1 MGYQVENYSVSELHR
16 ISVPSTVAPCLFWV
30 LPVGNWRAGELHRVW
45 QWFTEQHSI
54 CNGYG
59 LLLVKEGRRR
69 EDTGTDVSLASV
81 GADLSDLMPLGAK
94 RFVSPSALDP
104 VCQRVLVLSGGY
116 PQPGWGLL
124 IDWSHDVRAFDAL
137 IDRILTLISSRKQ
150 DIRVFAQAADSF
162 HRWEV
167 SRRMPEGPDLGTLER
182 EIENSERDLATVRD
196 VKVALDS
203 GDYLTA
209 KKRLFG
215 LLFRPPEVPK
225 LEIAELLFR
234 SLKDAQQRLHVAAEI
249 TSVSAVTIASEIEPQ
264 LARLIEAP
272 SMKEE
277 IFKQLPN
284 EDAKRALRACRLA
297 HEKLSEVPS
306 QGFHSW
312 AQQELEELRPQLTL
326 DLEAVNHEMREKQI
340 ARRGELSQ
348 IMQDY
353 DRRLEQQRQRA
364 KQAREEFHRLA
375 NRAAELQWELG
386 PSFLVM
392 LEDIC
397 REETIWAR
405 SIPWDPARMVGWK
418 IIARDVSVGS
428 LDLQT
433 AAREL
438 SNAEADEIPGIGQAS
453 GRADGSYFTDY
464 VHYIAM
470 TKPGTSPR
478 AVTCDLVARLLRPTE
493 MTRLIQSYGAEAP
506 PVGDAKALAES
517 LLDSCGWL
525 ATNEVREKP
534 LARFLTTS
542 ADGAVTLADGTSG
555 NDLRIALESFC
566 KDLVDVVVTQLGYS
580 HDEIWRAID
589 EQLPGYRPSSRRR
602 DWDEEVRQ
610 LTTGPA
616 GMLLSVLG
624 TLAFPSRQTAIN
636 EFVRGLNELGTA
648 LNKCSHHRHESLS
661 AVERDDLPRL
671 LRHLLDKAQE
681 VLGDL
686 PWHLHTTFSYG
697 EQPKVVSGEA
707 WSHGSSA
714 PRLLRVI
721 MWSDVEVGTH
731 ILLWNRKRQNPIVTD
746 PVLVR
751 RPLRN

>member
-1 MGYQVENYSVSELHR
+1 
-16 ISVPSTVAPCLFWV
+16 
-30 LPVGNWRAGELHRVW
+30 
-45 QWFTEQHSI
+45 
-54 CNGYG
+54 
-59 LLLVKEGRRR
+59 
-69 EDTGTDVSLASV
+69 
-81 GADLSDLMPLGAK
+81 
-94 RFVSPSALDP
+94 
-104 VCQRVLVLSGGY
+104 
-116 PQPGWGLL
+116 
-124 IDWSHDVRAFDAL
+124 
-137 IDRILTLISSRKQ
+137 
-150 DIRVFAQAADSF
+150 
-162 HRWEV
+162 
-167 SRRMPEGPDLGTLER
+167 
-182 EIENSERDLATVRD
+182 
-196 VKVALDS
+196 
-203 GDYLTA
+203 
-209 KKRLFG
+209 
-215 LLFRPPEVPK
+215 
-225 LEIAELLFR
+225 
-234 SLKDAQQRLHVAAEI
+234 
-249 TSVSAVTIASEIEPQ
+249 
-264 LARLIEAP
+264 
-272 SMKEE
+272 
-277 IFKQLPN
+277 
-284 EDAKRALRACRLA
+284 
-297 HEKLSEVPS
+297 
-306 QGFHSW
+306 
-312 AQQELEELRPQLTL
+312 
-326 DLEAVNHEMREKQI
+326 
-340 ARRGELSQ
+340 
-348 IMQDY
+348 
-353 DRRLEQQRQRA
+353 
-364 KQAREEFHRLA
+364 
-375 NRAAELQWELG
+375 
-386 PSFLVM
+386 
-392 LEDIC
+392 
-397 REETIWAR
+397 
-405 SIPWDPARMVGWK
+405 
-418 IIARDVSVGS
+418 
-428 LDLQT
+428 
-433 AAREL
+433 
-438 SNAEADEIPGIGQAS
+438 
-453 GRADGSYFTDY
+453 
-464 VHYIAM
+464 
-470 TKPGTSPR
+470 
-478 AVTCDLVARLLRPTE
+478 